1 MNDMFIRERSQL
13 KGSEDENGEW
23 IYRGKVVEDNTFD
36 IISPPSELAINAQR
50 IVTDSS
56 VSIALSPDT
65 LEMPVSLNDPI
76 STIEDFIPNDHV
88 LIGLSEKP
96 VTPDP
101 SPIGLLEESTS
112 PVLSPVNWTKRKTL
126 PSWLLPKDPKK
137 AAKIIVD
144 KRAEAKEKA
153 QIFYDELV
161 LDEKRIVT
169 RNVAKAREQINQRK
183 DLDVSQK
190 RKFKKRVMSQ
200 VMSELNDASK
210 SVLVNGLKVSQS
222 IREYGS
228 EVTNAAII
236 AEIDNFVNNN
246 VFEPVRDSDLSHAER
261 GLIIGCKLFLT
272 PKICTTT
279 SKLLR
284 LKARICLLGNL
295 EDRDSYD
302 SVSSPAVSCE
312 SMLAL
317 LAIATKEKHSMI
329 CLDQIAAYLQNPMLK
344 GSTCIM
350 KLDPFVSRILTDK
363 YPEYLPYV
371 DASGCFKGR
380 CLKTV
385 YGMLQASLQQ
395 FTCMKEV
402 LVGKM
407 GFYQIPKI
415 RVCSHP
421 FDHQENSFDVVY
433 TLMI

>member
-1 MNDMFIRERSQL
+1 LPFEWGEFITCQDPIAVGKNSASLPRVSDGIYLGVMPRGYYVYLLGTGVVVERTRIWAAPATDDAINFMNDMFIRERSQL

-56 VSIALSPDT
+56 VSIAPSPDT

-101 SPIGLLEESTS
+101 SPIGLLEESMS
-112 PVLSPVNWTKRKTL
+112 PVLSPVNLTKRKTL
-126 PSWLLPKDPKK
+126 PAWLLPKDPKK

-153 QIFYDELV
+153 KIFYDELV

-246 VFEPVRDSDLSHAER
+246 VFEPVRDSDL
-261 GLIIGCKLFLT
+261 
-272 PKICTTT
+272 
-279 SKLLR
+279 
-284 LKARICLLGNL
+284 
-295 EDRDSYD
+295 
-302 SVSSPAVSCE
+302 
-312 SMLAL
+312 
-317 LAIATKEKHSMI
+317 
-329 CLDQIAAYLQNPMLK
+329 
-344 GSTCIM
+344 
-350 KLDPFVSRILTDK
+350 
-363 YPEYLPYV
+363 
-371 DASGCFKGR
+371 
-380 CLKTV
+380 
-385 YGMLQASLQQ
+385 
-395 FTCMKEV
+395 FTC
-402 LVGKM
+402 
-407 GFYQIPKI
+407 
-415 RVCSHP
+415 RAR
-421 FDHQENSFDVVY
+421 FDHR
-433 TLMI
+433 M

>member
-1 MNDMFIRERSQL
+1 L
-13 KGSEDENGEW
+13 
-23 IYRGKVVEDNTFD
+23 
-36 IISPPSELAINAQR
+36 
-50 IVTDSS
+50 
-56 VSIALSPDT
+56 
-65 LEMPVSLNDPI
+65 
-76 STIEDFIPNDHV
+76 
-88 LIGLSEKP
+88 GLSEKP

-183 DLDVSQK
+183 DLDVSKK
-190 RKFKKRVMSQ
+190 RKLNKRVMSQ
-200 VMSELNDASK
+200 VMRELNDANK

-302 SVSSPAVSCE
+302 SVS
-312 SMLAL
+312 
-317 LAIATKEKHSMI
+317 
-329 CLDQIAAYLQNPMLK
+329 
-344 GSTCIM
+344 
-350 KLDPFVSRILTDK
+350 
-363 YPEYLPYV
+363 
-371 DASGCFKGR
+371 
-380 CLKTV
+380 
-385 YGMLQASLQQ
+385 
-395 FTCMKEV
+395 
-402 LVGKM
+402 
-407 GFYQIPKI
+407 
-415 RVCSHP
+415 
-421 FDHQENSFDVVY
+421 
-433 TLMI
+433 